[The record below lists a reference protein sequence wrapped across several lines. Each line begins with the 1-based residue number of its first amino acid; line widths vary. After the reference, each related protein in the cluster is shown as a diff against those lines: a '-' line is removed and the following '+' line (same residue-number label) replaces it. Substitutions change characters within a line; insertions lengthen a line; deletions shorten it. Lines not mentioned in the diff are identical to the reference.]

1 MLGSTLGR
9 AVACRWLSWRNTG
22 AFLDDAVN
30 VVAAGKPGVD
40 KSHALAAI
48 PNELVAAGPPG
59 AVDADGNAD
68 SGAPGRQA

>member
-1 MLGSTLGR
+1 MWPLRLSFL
-9 AVACRWLSWRNTG
+9 RWLSWRNTG

-48 PNELVAAGPPG
+48 PNELVA
-59 AVDADGNAD
+59 
-68 SGAPGRQA
+68 GRQA